1 LPRQLSQAGAT
12 VEEVVVYRNVDVT
25 ALPQLEL
32 ARLDRGELDWI
43 GLGSPSIAEALVNL
57 STPAARSHFGR
68 ETRLASI
75 SPVTSA
81 RARELGLEIAA
92 EATSYTWDGIID
104 AILRAEASGRDPRNS
119 VS

>member
-1 LPRQLSQAGAT
+1 VR
-12 VEEVVVYRNVDVT
+12 
-25 ALPQLEL
+25 
-32 ARLDRGELDWI
+32 
-43 GLGSPSIAEALVNL
+43 ALVQL
-57 STPAARSHFGR
+57 CTPAARAQLGHK
-68 ETRLASI
+68 TRLASI

-104 AILRAEASGRDPRNS
+104 AILRVESTGRGSENS